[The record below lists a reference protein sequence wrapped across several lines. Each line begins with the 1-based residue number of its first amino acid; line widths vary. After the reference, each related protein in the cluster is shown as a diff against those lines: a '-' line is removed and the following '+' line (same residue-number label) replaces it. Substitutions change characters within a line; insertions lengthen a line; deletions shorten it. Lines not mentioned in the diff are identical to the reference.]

1 MKTTHLSVVAAAA
14 ILMSMGAY
22 AAEVTTTTTTTWTN
36 EQGAMVREHAVTK
49 HYNNVNDPKITVTE
63 GTELPQTV
71 TLYAL
76 PETVKV
82 AEPDRYSYVIVND
95 HPVVV
100 EKRSRRVVHVW

>member
-1 MKTTHLSVVAAAA
+1 MKKPYLTVAAA
-14 ILMSMGAY
+14 LLLSGAGAF
-22 AAEVTTTTTTTWTN
+22 AAEVTTTTSTTWTN
-36 EQGAMVREHAVTK
+36 EQGAMVREQAVTK

-63 GTELPQTV
+63 GAELPQTV

-82 AEPDRYSYVIVND
+82 PEPDRYSYVIVND

-100 EKRSRRVVHVW
+100 EKRTRRVVHVW